1 MILVGL
7 NFNVPN
13 PTEMEELKLL
23 ISNTVNR
30 VTLENK
36 FKVKLILSVND
47 YSSNDGYK
55 WNNWSERKLK
65 GKLMTLQCEP
75 SGIL

>member
-55 WNNWSERKLK
+55 
-65 GKLMTLQCEP
+65 
-75 SGIL
+75 